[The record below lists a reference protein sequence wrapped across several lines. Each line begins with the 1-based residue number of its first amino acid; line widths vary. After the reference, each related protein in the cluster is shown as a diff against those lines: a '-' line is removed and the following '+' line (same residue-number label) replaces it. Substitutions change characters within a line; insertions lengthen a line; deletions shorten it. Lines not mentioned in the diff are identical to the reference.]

1 MTSSFVQR
9 VPAGGAVLLVAVALC
24 LPGTAAAQ
32 ETDTIPMPDTTT
44 TPDTVEVGAPA
55 PGVDTTAN
63 FTGTVASS
71 QTGKPISGARVS
83 IPEIQY
89 GAITDEEGNF
99 TIEELP
105 AGLYDVRVHYLGYST
120 NQRPIRL
127 QPGRVTNATF
137 LLERDVLEVADL
149 TVEVKRTNRVD
160 PMADFKR
167 RMERGFGEF
176 ITREEIEKR
185 NPQHTSDL
193 LRTVPG
199 VDVGP
204 VRRGRAQITMR
215 RAGRQCQPVVFLD
228 GVMTRNYNID
238 NLQPGAIEG
247 IEVYRRGSET
257 PPQFTLSSTGCGVLV
272 IHTRTGGDGAT
283 SGR

>member
-1 MTSSFVQR
+1 MTSICLRSAR
-9 VPAGGAVLLVAVALC
+9 LC
-24 LPGTAAAQ
+24 AAAVVGVAFLALAAPGQAQ
-32 ETDTIPMPDTTT
+32 EADTIPLPDTTDAA
-44 TPDTVEVGAPA
+44 DTVEVGPRA

-89 GAITDEEGNF
+89 GAITDEEGRF

-105 AGLYDVRVHYLGYST
+105 PGLYDVRVHYLGYTT

-149 TVEVKRTNRVD
+149 KVEVKQTNRVD
-160 PMADFKR
+160 PMADFQR
-167 RMERGFGEF
+167 RMDRGFGEF
-176 ITREEIEKR
+176 ITRQEIEER

-199 VDVGP
+199 VSVGP
-204 VRRGRAQITMR
+204 VRYGRARVTMR
-215 RAGRQCQPVVFLD
+215 RSGRECRPVVFLD
-228 GVMTRNYNID
+228 GVLTRNYAVD
-238 NLQPGAIEG
+238 NLQPQAIEG

-257 PPQFTLSSTGCGVLV
+257 PPQFDVGSTGCGVLV
-272 IHTRTGGDGAT
+272 IHTRVGGT
-283 SGR
+283 NPRTR

>member
-1 MTSSFVQR
+1 MTPNVTQR
-9 VPAGGAVLLVAVALC
+9 APACAAVLLLAAALF
-24 LPGTAAAQ
+24 LPGTAVAQ
-32 ETDTIPMPDTTT
+32 ETDTIPEPDTTAAA
-44 TPDTVEVGAPA
+44 DTVEVAPA
-55 PGVDTTAN
+55 PDVDTTAN

-83 IPEIQY
+83 IPELQF

-99 TIEELP
+99 TVRELP
-105 AGLYDVRVHYLGYST
+105 PGLYDVRVHYLGFST

-149 TVEVKRTNRVD
+149 KVEVKRSNRVD
-160 PMADFKR
+160 PMAEFKR
-167 RMERGFGEF
+167 RMERGFGDF

-204 VRRGRAQITMR
+204 AQYGQADVRMR
-215 RAGRQCQPVVFLD
+215 RAGRECQPVVFLD
-228 GVMTRNYNID
+228 GVLTRNYNID
-238 NLQPGAIEG
+238 QLQPQSIEA
-247 IEVYRRGSET
+247 IEVYRRSSET
-257 PPQFTLSSTGCGVLV
+257 PPQFTLSSSGCGVLV
-272 IHTRTGGDGAT
+272 IHTRVGGT
-283 SGR
+283 RNTQGR